1 MSEKFYTILT
11 NIGKSK
17 IANFAI
23 NGEEVKFVKL
33 KVGDGNGKYY
43 NPIENQKDLINTV
56 WEGKIGNI
64 QIDKDN
70 PNWIVLEAIIPPEVG
85 DFTIREYGAFD
96 EEDNLLAISK
106 CPETY
111 KPTISNGST
120 KELIIKMILSVS
132 NTESISFEVDPNIM
146 LAKNSKVD
154 EIDKKVNHTIS
165 KLKDMGKNLSQLSN
179 PNLLINGGFNV
190 NQRGKDSYTATGGS
204 FYSLDRWVSYNL
216 TDDTTQVLPQA
227 SGVIVKSTNGGAGR
241 YRQWVELQKTTLYLN
256 TPLTFSVKI
265 NNPCTKCSMIIIN
278 KNNGILASK
287 EFSNVSANSVLSLT
301 YALSS
306 DVTDIIGVQISTR
319 DSNGIYLKYAKLE
332 LGSVA
337 TPFVPRPYSEELAL
351 CWRYFRKL
359 NMDGIAVLTDPSTVV
374 LHLGGNVPM
383 RVNPSVSFSTTAY
396 LHTNGETSAINITNA
411 TFNGDSGQTLYAGI
425 SGVPGGKYGTI
436 NASSAANDFVSGAV
450 WLYLDSEIY

>member
-17 IANFAI
+17 VANFAI

-165 KLKDMGKNLSQLSN
+165 QLKDCAKNITSLSDYAKERVFKSYSCPQAYGVALNKDTTINEICSKLPNYSILFMNTDKEECITLLKQIPNRYMFLQVFKQGGARCNLRATLNDGTLYIASYHTVDNKFSGWKKISIIDSDWIPVPLLNGATSN
-179 PNLLINGGFNV
+179 GSDIFRYRKFNGFVIFKGGVNNVKSDNLVIGSLPYGFLPNSICG
-190 NQRGKDSYTATGGS
+190 GGS
-204 FYSLDRWVSYNL
+204 VCLALLNSD
-216 TDDTTQVLPQA
+216 
-227 SGVIVKSTNGGAGR
+227 
-241 YRQWVELQKTTLYLN
+241 KT
-256 TPLTFSVKI
+256 I
-265 NNPCTKCSMIIIN
+265 
-278 KNNGILASK
+278 
-287 EFSNVSANSVLSLT
+287 NSVFIT
-301 YALSS
+301 KDGKIMITKASS
-306 DVTDIIGVQISTR
+306 SGT
-319 DSNGIYLKYAKLE
+319 
-332 LGSVA
+332 
-337 TPFVPRPYSEELAL
+337 
-351 CWRYFRKL
+351 CWF
-359 NMDGIAVLTDPSTVV
+359 DGIMYP
-374 LHLGGNVPM
+374 
-383 RVNPSVSFSTTAY
+383 
-396 LHTNGETSAINITNA
+396 
-411 TFNGDSGQTLYAGI
+411 
-425 SGVPGGKYGTI
+425 
-436 NASSAANDFVSGAV
+436 
-450 WLYLDSEIY
+450 LD

>member
-17 IANFAI
+17 VANFAI

-64 QIDKDN
+64 QIDKEN
-70 PNWIVLEAIIPPEVG
+70 PNWIILEAIIPPEVG

-146 LAKNSKVD
+146 LAKKSKVD

-165 KLKDMGKNLSQLSN
+165 QLKDLTKNITKIINDGNYTFKDDIDLNTLTEQGNYYVSVKCTNSPGNGLLEVKNFGNGEVIKQILYRLGTLNYTDADTYIRTCFKGIWSN
-179 PNLLINGGFNV
+179 WSLIGGN
-190 NQRGKDSYTATGGS
+190 NTGWID
-204 FYSLDRWVSYNL
+204 LPL
-216 TDDTTQVLPQA
+216 TDGISSIQGYTCRYRKVGKIVQLCGIISGITTETQSDKVIATLPSGFRPSEINIVLLP
-227 SGVIVKSTNGGAGR
+227 KSTNDDN
-241 YRQWVELQKTTLYLN
+241 YL
-256 TPLTFSVKI
+256 KI
-265 NNPCTKCSMIIIN
+265 Y
-278 KNNGILASK
+278 
-287 EFSNVSANSVLSLT
+287 VSANG
-301 YALSS
+301 A
-306 DVTDIIGVQISTR
+306 IGTKGTNMRSIAS
-319 DSNGIYLKYAKLE
+319 SNGFMLSPIMFL
-332 LGSVA
+332 
-337 TPFVPRPYSEELAL
+337 
-351 CWRYFRKL
+351 
-359 NMDGIAVLTDPSTVV
+359 
-374 LHLGGNVPM
+374 
-383 RVNPSVSFSTTAY
+383 VN
-396 LHTNGETSAINITNA
+396 
-411 TFNGDSGQTLYAGI
+411 
-425 SGVPGGKYGTI
+425 
-436 NASSAANDFVSGAV
+436 
-450 WLYLDSEIY
+450 